1 MNSIFFDF
9 DLTFSYWILLWFFI
23 YELGF
28 TTFNPKIW
36 LILGLLEN
44 IFLLLLFFY
53 YKYPPKLTML
63 FIVIVF
69 FQKVVPLWI
78 LRKTEYRKID
88 FIAGIILFIL
98 FVFYIIYSKKSI
110 NNVLNYGK
118 NNFKKIKEGKPM
130 SPLIDYLDKTGYIK

>member
-1 MNSIFFDF
+1 MNSIFFNF

-23 YELGF
+23 FELGF
-28 TTFNPKIW
+28 TRFNPKIW

-53 YKYPPKLTML
+53 YKYPPKLTFL

-69 FQKVVPLWI
+69 FQKIVPLWI

-88 FIAGIILFIL
+88 FIVGIILFIL
-98 FVFYIIYSKKSI
+98 FGFYIIYSKKSV

-118 NNFKKIKEGKPM
+118 NNLKKIKEGKPM
-130 SPLIDYLDKTGYIK
+130 TPLIDYLDKIGYIK